1 MNVTNSPIKRQIKR
15 LQEASSS
22 PTEKISR
29 TVVAQHSQRFSSAE
43 VGSSCYTKKKVRLR
57 YSEMVEVSSASIA
70 WAVRGLSGV
79 Q

>member
-43 VGSSCYTKKKVRLR
+43 VGSSCY
-57 YSEMVEVSSASIA
+57 Y
-70 WAVRGLSGV
+70 
-79 Q
+79 